1 MLEQAISSLASK
13 EQEFTWCRSD
23 YFSQSCE
30 RVMFQERGC
39 ISCTDTQTE
48 IGSEMAASAARDR
61 DYKFY
66 VNSLKSVLWHSDK
79 KSPPR
84 NGIIKGCCSCIQLIW
99 HTITGHCIV
108 FLCSPLLFFNHPSVP
123 LSFFLSPLSSPHLQC
138 SYLWRWPCAKSNNYF
153 WRSVFTVRAA
163 HYNGKRFT
171 NFPGSP
177 CCISWQ
183 WDV

>member
-1 MLEQAISSLASK
+1 
-13 EQEFTWCRSD
+13 
-23 YFSQSCE
+23 
-30 RVMFQERGC
+30 
-39 ISCTDTQTE
+39 
-48 IGSEMAASAARDR
+48 MAASAARDR

-123 LSFFLSPLSSPHLQC
+123 LSFFFPHCLLLTYSALICGDDPAQSQTTISEDLCLLYVLHITMVRGLLISPAALAVSHGSETFNATFLLSASAILNYPPHCWQLVEEKHQKKCLLVRELRWLQ
-138 SYLWRWPCAKSNNYF
+138 
-153 WRSVFTVRAA
+153 VF
-163 HYNGKRFT
+163 
-171 NFPGSP
+171 SD
-177 CCISWQ
+177 S
-183 WDV
+183 